1 MSDDYED
8 ADAARPA
15 GRRKDGLPFKE
26 GNTRDDGSYAVGKNR
41 APESGRFA
49 VGDGRKRGK
58 RAKGVRNAD
67 TDFEEEYNRR
77 VTVSEGGKKRTVSK
91 GRASVIRLLDNGYS
105 KGQTSAIIEIDR
117 RHQRL
122 LEKRTASQQRTV
134 EADAALLAEYIRQT
148 LGETSAGPHL
158 LGDPE
163 DGATV
168 STPLT
173 GGVGEAWDEEQCDE
187 D

>member
-1 MSDDYED
+1 MSEDDKD
-8 ADAARPA
+8 ADGARPT

-58 RAKGVRNAD
+58 RAKGMRNAD

-122 LEKRTASQQRTV
+122 LEKRAASQQRTA
-134 EADAALLAEYIRQT
+134 EADAALLAEYIREM
-148 LGETSAGPHL
+148 LGQTSAGPHL

-163 DGATV
+163 DGATAN
-168 STPLT
+168 TPSA
-173 GGVGEAWDEEQCDE
+173 GGVGEACDEEQYDE